1 MKKIMLIFLFFVVAL
16 LPLACNSTNKSATT
30 TAGEDSRITAA
41 VKANISADRALDE
54 TKIEVETDNAIVS
67 LKGEVKDPSQEQ
79 TAIRVAQKVPGVRTV
94 RSFLKAEPEPEA
106 GAGSTGTQIKETGQ
120 KIEDAAKDAEI
131 TAKVK
136 LELAK
141 DKNVS
146 AMDIHV
152 DTVNGV
158 VTLSGDVASKA
169 EIERAIRDTR
179 SIDNVKDVNSQLIV
193 KRNS

>member
-1 MKKIMLIFLFFVVAL
+1 MKKFILIFLLMAAAV
-16 LPLACNSTNKSATT
+16 LPFACNSTNKSATT
-30 TAGEDSRITAA
+30 TAGEDSRITSA
-41 VKANISADRALDE
+41 VKANISADRALND
-54 TKIEVETDNAIVS
+54 TKIEVETDNSIVS

-94 RSFLKAEPEPEA
+94 HSFLKTEPQE
-106 GAGSTGTQIKETGQ
+106 GAGSTGTQLEEKGE
-120 KIEDAAKDAEI
+120 KVENAAKDAEI

-158 VTLSGDVASKA
+158 VTLSGEVASKA
-169 EIERAIRDTR
+169 EIDRAITDTR
-179 SIDNVKDVNSQLIV
+179 NIENVKDVNSQLTV
-193 KRNS
+193 KHNS